1 MYSIKVI
8 DNIDAAHRLVSYKG
22 KCENLHGHTFK
33 IVVEVESSKLNAE
46 NMVADFASIKGVIR
60 RLDHKYINDELKE
73 DNPTSE
79 FIGNYLME
87 EISKILKKENTS
99 ARIKYLEVWESENN
113 MARIEP

>member
-1 MYSIKVI
+1 MYSVRVI
-8 DNIDAAHRLVSYKG
+8 DRIDAAHRLVNYKG

-60 RLDHKYINDELKE
+60 RLDHKYINEELKD

-79 FIGNYLME
+79 FIGDYLMQ
-87 EISKILKKENTS
+87 EINKVLKKETPG
-99 ARIKYLEVWESENN
+99 ARVKYIEVWESEDN